1 MVIPIIGRESNI
13 AITSQKG
20 PFMDGNK
27 ITKRIIILQII
38 KNISNKFQR
47 NLRSMFSMKLV
58 MIKNKVKIYL
68 KIRDNRR
75 KMENI
80 QIILIV
86 YILLITVDMLRMLIK
101 K

>member
-1 MVIPIIGRESNI
+1 
-13 AITSQKG
+13 
-20 PFMDGNK
+20 
-27 ITKRIIILQII
+27 
-38 KNISNKFQR
+38 
-47 NLRSMFSMKLV
+47 MFSMKLV
-58 MIKNKVKIYL
+58 MIKNKVKNYL

>member
-1 MVIPIIGRESNI
+1 MPQPGTRGERRSR
-13 AITSQKG
+13 QKG

-58 MIKNKVKIYL
+58 MIKNKVKNYL
-68 KIRDNRR
+68 KNRDNRR
-75 KMENI
+75 KTENI
-80 QIILIV
+80 QISLIV
-86 YILLITVDMLRMLIK
+86 YILLITVDMLKMLIK

>member
-1 MVIPIIGRESNI
+1 
-13 AITSQKG
+13 
-20 PFMDGNK
+20 MDGNK

-38 KNISNKFQR
+38 KNISNKIQR

-58 MIKNKVKIYL
+58 MIKNKVKNYL